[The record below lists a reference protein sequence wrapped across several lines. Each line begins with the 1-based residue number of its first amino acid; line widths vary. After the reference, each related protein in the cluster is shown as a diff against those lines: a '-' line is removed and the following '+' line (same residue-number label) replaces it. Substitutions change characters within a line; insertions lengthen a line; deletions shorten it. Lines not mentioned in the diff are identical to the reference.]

1 MSLHILEKL
10 AATNPECEIWWD
22 SSPLVYAG
30 WKEKGAAA
38 MLSGGRTLAQIA
50 DWVDADNINP
60 QPKSGQ
66 QEYLENLVNRFV

>member
-1 MSLHILEKL
+1 MLEDG
-10 AATNPECEIWWD
+10 TYDRVIEER
-22 SSPLVYAG
+22 YAG